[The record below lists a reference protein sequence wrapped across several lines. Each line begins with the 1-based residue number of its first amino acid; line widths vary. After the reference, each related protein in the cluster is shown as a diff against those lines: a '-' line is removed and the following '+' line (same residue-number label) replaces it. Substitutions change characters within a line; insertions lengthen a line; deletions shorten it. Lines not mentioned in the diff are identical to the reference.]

1 MFCLYVLFLSN
12 CFFRV
17 LAFLIPDLG
26 PIIRIIF
33 VVMVSGGWCHLLFL
47 WVSSLQYR
55 AGVEKRKLAGVFA
68 RICLIRVILTFKAFI
83 YFLCCTTKDSLQTD
97 QSISNVLCQWVPY
110 CFISKE
116 TRVYPAFL
124 QMLPGCHLA
133 SLFLPGVILL
143 LLFSHT
149 YNASILFP

>member
-1 MFCLYVLFLSN
+1 MFYFYPTV
-12 CFFRV
+12 FFRV
-17 LAFLIPDLG
+17 LAFLIPDLVA
-26 PIIRIIF
+26 IIGIIF
-33 VVMVSGGWCHLLFL
+33 GVMESGGWCHLLVL
-47 WVSSLQYR
+47 WVSSLQFR
-55 AGVEKRKLAGVFA
+55 AGMEKRKLAGVFA
-68 RICLIRVILTFKAFI
+68 RICLIRVILTFKALI
-83 YFLCCTTKDSLQTD
+83 YFLCCTTKRRIKASPTCCV
-97 QSISNVLCQWVPY
+97 IVVPY